1 MSSVKQWKAQDEM
14 SYEQSVHDHANAM
27 QRVAFDG
34 EEGQAILTSENPQPY
49 YYQLREQCPFTHNED
64 GSITALRMADVN
76 AVTRSHD
83 VLGNGGRG
91 PSMGGTR
98 PLIPLDL
105 DGPVHT
111 KYRKLLD
118 PLFSPK
124 RVALL
129 EPRIRERARA
139 LIDTF
144 VDRGEADVFEEYC
157 EPLPSSIFLGIMG
170 LPQEDLEF
178 FLSFKNGI
186 LKHDMSKSIDQIMA
200 DIMAA
205 SEKCYAYF
213 ERVLED
219 RSTRDDPGDDLLGWL
234 VTTSVDGH
242 TLSREE
248 ELDIVYLLMIAGL
261 DTVASSMSCLITW
274 FARNPDRRQEVVDDP
289 SLWPAVVEELMRFT
303 SPVST
308 GYRYPQV
315 DMEVGGETITAKQQ
329 VVVSWA
335 AANLDPEAFADPLT
349 VDFHRETN
357 PHIAF
362 ASGFHRCLG
371 SHFARLEIRVALEEL
386 LTAIPHFRIRDGHEV
401 QFTAN
406 PRTPTNGLPLVWS

>member
-1 MSSVKQWKAQDEM
+1 MT
-14 SYEQSVHDHANAM
+14 YEQSVQDHAVSM
-27 QRVAFDG
+27 QRTAADDAEGVATL
-34 EEGQAILTSENPQPY
+34 ASEHPELY
-49 YYQLREQCPFTHNED
+49 YAAMHEKCPFSHNAD
-64 GSITALRMADVN
+64 GTVTALRMADIN
-76 AVTRSHD
+76 AVTRSRD

-105 DGPVHT
+105 DGPEHT

-124 RVALL
+124 RVALM
-129 EPRIRERARA
+129 EPTIRERARA
-139 LIDTF
+139 LIDKF
-144 VDRGEADVFEEYC
+144 VDLGEIDIFEEYC

-186 LKHDMSKSIDQIMA
+186 LKHDPSKGLEQIMA

-205 SEKCYAYF
+205 SAKCYAYF
-213 ERVLED
+213 EPVLEE
-219 RSTRDDPGDDLLGWL
+219 RSSRADPGEDLLGWL

-261 DTVASSMSCLITW
+261 DTVGSSMACLITW
-274 FARNPDRRQEVVDDP
+274 FARNPDRRQEVLDDP

-303 SPVST
+303 SPVTT
-308 GYRYPQV
+308 GHRYPQV
-315 DMEVGGETITAKQQ
+315 DMEIGGEKVAAGQQ
-329 VVVSWA
+329 VIVSWA
-335 AANLDPEAFADPLT
+335 GANLDPEMFDDPLT
-349 VDFHRETN
+349 VNFHRESN
-357 PHIAF
+357 PHIGF

-371 SHFARLEIRVALEEL
+371 SHLARLEIRVALEEL
-386 LTAIPHFRIRDGHEV
+386 LTRIPDFRIRDGHSV
-401 QFTAN
+401 QFTHN
-406 PRTPTNGLPLVWS
+406 PRTPTNGLPLVWG

>member
-1 MSSVKQWKAQDEM
+1 M
-14 SYEQSVHDHANAM
+14 SYEQTAEKHANAI
-27 QRVAFDG
+27 QRSAIDG
-34 EEGQAILTSENPQPY
+34 DLAQAMLASENPQPY
-49 YYQLREQCPFTHNED
+49 YQQLREQCPFAHNAD
-64 GSITALRMADVN
+64 GSVTSLRMADVN
-76 AVTRSHD
+76 TVTRSHD

-91 PSMGGTR
+91 PSMGGAR

-105 DGPVHT
+105 DGPAHT
-111 KYRKLLD
+111 KFRKLLD

-129 EPRIRERARA
+129 EPQIRERARE

-144 VDRGEADVFEEYC
+144 ADAGEIDIFEEFC

-170 LPQEDLEF
+170 LPADDLEF

-186 LKHDMSKSIDQIMA
+186 LKHDMSKGVEQVMA

-205 SEKCYAYF
+205 SAKCYAYF
-213 ERVLED
+213 DRVLTE
-219 RSTRDDPGDDLLGWL
+219 RRNSADPGDNLLGWL
-234 VTTSVDGH
+234 VTTEVDGQ
-242 TLSREE
+242 TLTHEE

-274 FARNPDRRQEVVDDP
+274 FARNPDRRQEVLDDP

-303 SPVST
+303 SPVTT

-315 DMEVGGETITAKQQ
+315 DMKVGGEHLSANQQ
-329 VVVSWA
+329 VIISWA
-335 AANLDPEAFADPLT
+335 AANLDPEAFDDPLT
-349 VDFHRETN
+349 VNFHRESN

-371 SHFARLEIRVALEEL
+371 SHLARLEIRVGLEEL
-386 LTAIPHFRIRDGHEV
+386 LTRIPSLRIRDGHEV
-401 QFTAN
+401 QFTPN
-406 PRTPTNGLPLVWS
+406 PRTPTNGLPLVWH

>member
-1 MSSVKQWKAQDEM
+1 M
-14 SYEQSVHDHANAM
+14 SYEQSVQDHANAI

-76 AVTRSHD
+76 TVTRSHD

-144 VDRGEADVFEEYC
+144 VDRGEVDVFEEYC

-213 ERVLED
+213 ERVLEE

-274 FARNPDRRQEVVDDP
+274 FARNPDRRQEVLDDP

-315 DMEVGGETITAKQQ
+315 EMEVGGETIAAKQQ

-335 AANLDPEAFADPLT
+335 AANLDPEAFTDPLT

-386 LTAIPHFRIRDGHEV
+386 LNAIPNFRIRDGHEV
-401 QFTAN
+401 HFTHN

>member
-1 MSSVKQWKAQDEM
+1 MSHDQTAQ
-14 SYEQSVHDHANAM
+14 DHANAM
-27 QRVAFDG
+27 QRNAIDG
-34 EEGQAILTSENPQPY
+34 PEGAAMLASENPQHY
-49 YYQLREQCPFTHNED
+49 YYRLREQCPFTHNAD
-64 GSITALRMADVN
+64 GSATSLRMADVN
-76 AVTRSHD
+76 AITRSHD

-105 DGPVHT
+105 DGPAHT

-129 EPRIRERARA
+129 EPRIREFARA
-139 LIDTF
+139 LIDAF
-144 VDRGEADVFEEYC
+144 VDRGEIDIFEEYC
-157 EPLPSSIFLGIMG
+157 EQLPSSIFLGIMG
-170 LPQEDLEF
+170 LPAEDLPF

-186 LKHDMSKSIDQIMA
+186 LKHDMSKPIEQIMA
-200 DIMAA
+200 DIMSA
-205 SEKCYAYF
+205 SDKCYAYF
-213 ERVLED
+213 ERVLEE
-219 RSTRDDPGDDLLGWL
+219 RSSRDDPGDDLLGWL
-234 VTTSVDGH
+234 VTTEVDGH

-261 DTVASSMSCLITW
+261 DTVASSMGCLITW
-274 FARNPDRRQEVVDDP
+274 FARNPDRRQEVLDDP

-315 DMEVGGETITAKQQ
+315 DMKVGGEHLCANQQ
-329 VVVSWA
+329 VIISWA
-335 AANLDPEAFADPLT
+335 AANLDPEAFDDPLT
-349 VDFHRETN
+349 VNFHRESN

-371 SHFARLEIRVALEEL
+371 SHLARLEIRVGLEEL
-386 LTAIPHFRIRDGHEV
+386 LTRIPSLRIRDGHEV
-401 QFTAN
+401 QFTPN
-406 PRTPTNGLPLVWS
+406 PRTPTNGLPLVWH

>member
-1 MSSVKQWKAQDEM
+1 MTSEPT
-14 SYEQSVHDHANAM
+14 YHDHANAI
-27 QRVAFDG
+27 QRTALDG
-34 EEGQAILTSENPQPY
+34 EEGARILASENPQQFY
-49 YYQLREQCPFTHNED
+49 YELREQCPFTHNAD

-76 AVTRSHD
+76 TINRSHD

-105 DGPVHT
+105 DGSAHT

-129 EPRIRERARA
+129 EPRIRAFACA

-144 VDRGEADVFEEYC
+144 ADGGEVDIFEEYC

-170 LPQEDLEF
+170 LPVDDLPF

-186 LKHDMSKSIDQIMA
+186 LKHDMSKPFDEILA
-200 DIMAA
+200 DIMGA

-213 ERVLED
+213 ERVLAE
-219 RSTRDDPGDDLLGWL
+219 RSALDDPGDDLLGWL
-234 VTTSVDGH
+234 VTTEIDGQ

-261 DTVASSMSCLITW
+261 DTVASSMACLITW
-274 FARNPDRRQEVVDDP
+274 LARNPERRQEIIDDP

-315 DMEVGGETITAKQQ
+315 DMEVGGEHITAGQQ

-335 AANLDPEAFADPLT
+335 AANLDPETFTDPLT
-349 VDFHRETN
+349 VDFHRESN
-357 PHIAF
+357 PHIVF

-371 SHFARLEIRVALEEL
+371 SHLARLEIRVALEEL
-386 LTAIPHFRIRDGHEV
+386 VARLPDFRIREGHDV

-406 PRTPTNGLPLVWS
+406 PRTPTNGLPLVWG